1 MASEDK
7 TRSEDPNVK
16 AFAATAND
24 EKANSLA
31 DSVRS
36 VLSIQSTVVYGI
48 CGNKAATFPMQ
59 LFGFDV
65 SPINTV
71 QFSNHTGYPTFKG
84 STTTGDEMNEL
95 VSGMMSNNLLEK
107 FKYIVSG
114 YMGSVSIMEKLG
126 KLFENIV
133 LTHEKEL
140 KTEDASKLNIN
151 ELAKL
156 FKKHVFFAC
165 DPACGDNGK
174 LYSDAFLP
182 FIKIYYQ
189 NVIPFASLLAP
200 NETEAVYLINQ
211 QFAAAAAAAASDNN
225 SDKKFEINSL
235 LDGFVACLRFH
246 NMGVR
251 FVVITSIENKDN
263 NNVIDVIYSDM
274 EVSNGKS
281 YYSYGHLVVPKIK
294 GYYVGT
300 GDLTTALLFSW
311 INLLKSD
318 SNIENISDILDASV
332 LNTMKSL
339 QLVIKRTQT
348 YNSKELILFASKD
361 SVNDLLSPND
371 NYTKLKEN
379 GTLSAIKAEKIQVEK
394 SKVDQ
399 IYQQNFGKN

>member
-1 MASEDK
+1 MATEEKS
-7 TRSEDPNVK
+7 RSDDPNVK
-16 AFAATAND
+16 AFAATANSD
-24 EKANSLA
+24 DQNSLEN
-31 DSVRS
+31 SVRS

-95 VSGMMSNNLLEK
+95 VSGMMSNNLLKK

-114 YMGSVSIMEKLG
+114 YMGSVSIMQKLP

-133 LTHEKEL
+133 LTHENEL
-140 KTEDASKLNIN
+140 KSEDTSKLDIK

-182 FIKIYYQ
+182 FIEIYYKS
-189 NVIPFASLLAP
+189 VIPFASLLAP
-200 NETEAVYLINQ
+200 NETEAVYLINT
-211 QFAAAAAAAASDNN
+211 QFNEN
-225 SDKKFEINSL
+225 KEKNQKKFEIKSL

-251 FVVITSIENKDN
+251 FVVITSIDNKDN
-263 NNVIDVIYSDM
+263 KDIIDVIYSDF
-274 EVSNGKS
+274 EAQQNGDDKEKKF
-281 YYSYGHLVVPKIK
+281 YTYGHLVVPKIK

-311 INLLKSD
+311 INLLKND
-318 SNIENISDILDASV
+318 SNVVNTSDILDASV

-339 QLVIKRTQT
+339 QLVIKRTQV

-371 NYTKLKEN
+371 NYSKLKEN
-379 GTLSAIKAEKIQVEK
+379 GTLAAIKAEKIRVET

-399 IYQQNFGKN
+399 MYKQHFG